1 MDELARL
8 KAGDR
13 IAVFRTAADE
23 QSLPPLHV
31 EKDFWVC
38 WLVRRLFEPLLL
50 PGMVFKGGTSLSKV
64 WQAIS
69 RFSEDIDITIPRSQ
83 IPGGIEAEVD
93 PRQSRNQSAKRRR
106 NLHAAVDDWCAGEA
120 LTELRGRISSSLGG
134 TKGWSLSAAS
144 DTLEFAYPP
153 GVSDGSTVGRYVT
166 PSVRVE
172 FGAAM
177 PTEPAEDH
185 KIRPYCSTAG
195 MYRMVSPDTGVRVLS
210 PERTFWEK
218 ATLLHAENSREV
230 ATVRDRISRHYADMA
245 ALADHDIGTRAMERK
260 EILADVAFQK
270 QLYYPAGHVDY
281 DAAASGA
288 IMLVPPD
295 DHLPALR
302 QDYEKMR
309 EMYFEDPIP
318 FDAVMERLK
327 RLQAEVRR

>member
-8 KAGDR
+8 TAVDR
-13 IAVFRTAADE
+13 IAVFRTAAGE
-23 QSLPPLHV
+23 RSLPPLHV

-38 WLVRRLFEPLLL
+38 WMLRRLFEPVLV

-64 WQAIS
+64 WHAVS
-69 RFSEDIDITIPRSQ
+69 RFSEDIDITIPRSRL
-83 IPGGIEAEVD
+83 PGGIQAEVD
-93 PRQSRNQSAKRRR
+93 PKQSRSQNDKRRR
-106 NLHAAVDDWCAGEA
+106 KLRTAVDNWCEAKA
-120 LTELRGRISSSLGG
+120 LTELRSRISSSLGG

-153 GVSDGSTVGRYVT
+153 GVADGPIVGTYVT
-166 PSVRVE
+166 PSVRIE

-177 PTEPAEDH
+177 PTVPAEDH
-185 KIRPYCSTAG
+185 TVRPYCSAAG
-195 MYRMVSPDTGVRVLS
+195 TYQMATPDTRVNVLS

-218 ATLLHAENSREV
+218 ATLLHAENSRAAV
-230 ATVRDRISRHYADMA
+230 SVRDRISRHYAD
-245 ALADHDIGTRAMERK
+245 LATLAHHEIGKRAIARK
-260 EILADVAFQK
+260 DILADVALQK
-270 QLYYPAGHVDY
+270 QRYYPEGHVDY

-288 IMLVPPD
+288 VMLVPPD
-295 DHLPALR
+295 AHLPALR

-327 RLQAEVRR
+327 RLEVDVRR